1 MKGMR
6 FPLLMR
12 YAGCCIGSAMLLVM
26 MQLPQAYAKGACDSG
41 GATVNPAV
49 AARSGIGGTG
59 SAVSRS
65 GVGGTGIT
73 AEGGIGGTGQVA
85 GDGGTGGTGIV
96 GTITGFA
103 SVCVNGVEVH
113 YGVTTPVSVNGQS
126 STAGDLAVGQVVVIR
141 ADGTGAEVT
150 ARSISVMHAAVGPV
164 SSINVAA
171 GELRVLGQTVHAR
184 GQENLA
190 SIKPGE
196 WVQVSG
202 QRLASGDIAASRIEQ
217 PGRPLAQA
225 YVNGYVSQVDAR
237 GFVAGGTRI
246 NLDRQPLPAGIV
258 RGAEVSVSGRW
269 DGAGLHAR
277 HIQVEPT
284 RHGMGDAGHLVV
296 EGYVHALHGKELHLG
311 GRVVILD
318 SHAKILNG
326 DEGKL
331 RPDQQVRISGR
342 VGENQRVI
350 ADRIEIRHELPDN
363 REERRGGGHDGKSE
377 NKSERNEKNDTRKES
392 EGRSGREHS
401 SGSDSRSSGSSDSSE
416 RGSEKRPE
424 AEQKL
429 PDSGFSGRESVDHSH
444 RGSGSSDAFVS
455 PGREQ
460 VERSDDFRIPD
471 RSHDRGHHND
481 R

>member
-1 MKGMR
+1 MKDLR
-6 FPLLMR
+6 FPLLTR

-26 MQLPQAYAKGACDSG
+26 MQLPQAYAKGACDAG
-41 GATVNPAV
+41 GAAVNPA
-49 AARSGIGGTG
+49 APARSGIGGTG

-113 YGVTTPVSVNGQS
+113 YGAATPVSVNGQS

-171 GELRVLGQTVHAR
+171 GELRVLGETIHAR

-202 QRLASGDIAASRIEQ
+202 HRLASGDIVASRIE
-217 PGRPLAQA
+217 PGRPFAQA
-225 YVNGYVSQVDAR
+225 SVNGYVSQVDAR

-269 DGAGLHAR
+269 DGTGLHAR
-277 HIQVEPT
+277 HVQVEPT
-284 RHGMGDAGHLVV
+284 RHGVGDAGHLVV
-296 EGYVHALHGKELHLG
+296 EGYVHSLHGKELHLG

-318 SHAKILNG
+318 SRAQILNG
-326 DEGKL
+326 DAGKL
-331 RPDQQVRISGR
+331 RPDQHVRISGR

-350 ADRIEIRHELPDN
+350 ADRIEIRHELPDT
-363 REERRGGGHDGKSE
+363 REERSGGGRDGKSDD
-377 NKSERNEKNDTRKES
+377 KSDRNEKNDVRKGSES
-392 EGRSGREHS
+392 RSGGEHS
-401 SGSDSRSSGSSDSSE
+401 SGSGSRSSGSSDSSE

-429 PDSGFSGRESVDHSH
+429 PDSGSSGRESADHSH
-444 RGSGSSDAFVS
+444 RGSGSGEAFV
-455 PGREQ
+455 PPEREP
-460 VERSDDFRIPD
+460 VERPGDFRMPD
-471 RSHDRGHHND
+471 RSHDRGHHDD